1 MNAPQELN
9 VDNDPIT
16 EAMMKV
22 LLAQREDGTS
32 REAQRGSVKVF
43 RAVEA

>member
-16 EAMMKV
+16 EAMMKA
-22 LLAQREDGTS
+22 LQAQRDEDDW
-32 REAQRGSVKVF
+32 
-43 RAVEA
+43 